1 MPGAG
6 RVLLCLLLAS
16 LGTVSGCDD
25 RGGGALATSQQVEQA
40 EDAPVPSEQAKTWSE
55 VEEAAQRLNELYG
68 FNVSVGTLEGVGSA
82 LVRCTTQLPDGTTV
96 DGSFGLVVRNEV
108 VLVPL
113 ARLLDGE
120 SVEVKAACCEARLAT
135 GVYAFDAR
143 AGLALLSVPGLQAS
157 PWTGGYA
164 EIASPAPAEV
174 IARVGFPFEVAG
186 SLGVSTS
193 TLDVMRDHEDSLRGR
208 RLRLDH
214 PFRLFGAG
222 AILIDDAG
230 TPTGISTEWAG
241 NDKSWAVPIAGF
253 LDGHLHE
260 QLDDSKL
267 IDFADLI
274 ERAPDDAS
282 KSIMLSMRAGSEV
295 DQQALLDI
303 AIDLEPENAVAH
315 YHRGVVYDKM
325 GQKSDAI
332 DSLYRSIDID
342 GEWSESWYS
351 LGLVQLTSGKPGVAA
366 DSFKRSVRLDET
378 HADAHAMLGVSYMH
392 AGRADLG
399 LAPMHRA
406 VEIEPDRYQFALNLE
421 VAYQQSERG
430 EEAHKAWEAYVAA
443 EPNDK
448 RGHVRYCRMLAV
460 GLRLDRLREIAT
472 AGLERFG
479 ENADD
484 LAYQAFA
491 MGFGESRDV
500 VQARDL
506 AVRALHLEPG
516 HEVATLV
523 IDRLE

>member
-6 RVLLCLLLAS
+6 RIVLCLLLAS
-16 LGTVSGCDD
+16 VGWVFGCDD
-25 RGGGALATSQQVEQA
+25 PGGDTTHTSRQVEQPA
-40 EDAPVPSEQAKTWSE
+40 EAQVPSEQAQARSE
-55 VEEAAQRLNELYG
+55 LEESAQLLNELYG
-68 FNVSVGTLEGVGSA
+68 FNVNVGTPEGVGAA
-82 LVRCTTQLPDGTTV
+82 LVRCTTQLADGTRV

-120 SVEVKAACCEARLAT
+120 SVEVKAACCEARPAT

-143 AGLALLSVPGLQAS
+143 AGLALLAVPGLQAP

-174 IARVGFPFEVAG
+174 TARVGFPFEVAG
-186 SLGVSTS
+186 SLGIGTS
-193 TLDVMRDHEDSLRGR
+193 TLDVMQDREDSLRGR

-253 LDGHLHE
+253 LDEHLHG
-260 QLDDSKL
+260 QLDDSDI

-274 ERAPDDAS
+274 DSAPDDAS
-282 KSIMLSMRAGSEV
+282 KSIMLTMRAGSEV
-295 DQQALLDI
+295 DQRALLDI
-303 AIDLEPENAVAH
+303 AIDLEPENAAAH
-315 YHRGVVYDKM
+315 YHRGVVYDMM
-325 GQKSDAI
+325 GQKSEAI

-366 DSFKRSVRLDET
+366 DSFKRSVRFDET

-392 AGRADLG
+392 AGRADQSLG
-399 LAPMHRA
+399 PMQRA
-406 VEIEPDRYQFALNLE
+406 IEIEPDRRQFAANLE
-421 VAYQQSERG
+421 LAYERAG
-430 EEAHKAWEAYVAA
+430 LQHERYKAWEAYAIA
-443 EPNDK
+443 KPDDRE
-448 RGHVRYCRMLAV
+448 GHHSYCRTLAL
-460 GLRLDRLREIAT
+460 GEQFERLEQVAIA
-472 AGLERFG
+472 GIDRFG

-484 LAYQAFA
+484 LAFRAFVRA
-491 MGFGESRDV
+491 AESRDLDEASRFI
-500 VQARDL
+500 Q
-506 AVRALHLEPG
+506 RALELDPDHGFARL
-516 HEVATLV
+516 
-523 IDRLE
+523 ISNRLE